1 MFSKIIL
8 LSWSKLVFVQ
18 SGNRHQKCILK
29 QVVSKSSSQWI
40 VDRGM
45 IPTNKATT
53 INKIGTKMMRAKSY
67 KSRRFFKRKKTDKK
81 KRWKQKQKKK
91 KTKKIYIIIK
101 DKHIGGNTVR

>member
-53 INKIGTKMMRAKSY
+53 INKIGTKKMRAKSY
-67 KSRRFFKRKKTDKK
+67 KSRRFFKRKKTDEKK
-81 KRWKQKQKKK
+81 KMETKTKK
-91 KTKKIYIIIK
+91 KTKKIYFIIK
-101 DKHIGGNTVR
+101 DEHIEGNTVR